1 MSKKFLLII
10 ALFALFVSNISFGQD
25 MEAKILEIV
34 KPLLDGKKN
43 MSISVGVY
51 DVNSDTPRMFFFG
64 KVSKEDSSKPNEY
77 TVYEIGSITKTFTTT
92 MLVMLERD
100 GKLKIND
107 PVQNYLPEGVTIHNF
122 SSTAPVKLYHLATQ
136 TSGLPRLPGNLM
148 TGDNTDAKN
157 PYKKYGETELYNF
170 VNNYIPEYEP
180 GQKYLY
186 SNLGMGLLGNL
197 MTRASG
203 KSYEE
208 LLHYYLVDSLGMTMT
223 STKMTPEIQ
232 KKLAKGYNEKGEPT
246 LNWDF
251 DALAGCGAIRS
262 NMSDMIKYL
271 SFQMGKSDTLKFS
284 EGLKLMQTRRFDT
297 DIQGTT
303 IGMGWH
309 ISETMW
315 DRTVIWHNG
324 GTGGY
329 SSFIGFVPETNTGVV
344 VLSNQAN
351 SVDGVAIEILKYV
364 NR

>member
-1 MSKKFLLII
+1 MSKKFLLFAAIL
-10 ALFALFVSNISFGQD
+10 AFLFSSNAFSQD
-25 MEAKILEIV
+25 LEAKLLEIV
-34 KPLLDGKKN
+34 KPLIDGKKN
-43 MSISVGVY
+43 MSIAIGLY
-51 DVNSDTPRMFFFG
+51 DVNSETPRTFFFG

-100 GKLKIND
+100 GKMKIND

-122 SSTAPVKLYHLATQ
+122 SSTAPCKILHLATQ
-136 TSGLPRLPGNLM
+136 TSGLPRLPANLM
-148 TGDNTDAKN
+148 LSEKTDPKN
-157 PYKKYGETELYNF
+157 PYKNYTEQDMFYF

-186 SNLGMGLLGNL
+186 SNFGMGLLGDL

-223 STKMTPEIQ
+223 STKLTPEIQ
-232 KKLAKGYNEKGEPT
+232 KNLAKGYNEKGEPT

-251 DALAGCGAIRS
+251 DAMAGCGAIRS
-262 NMSDMIKYL
+262 NMNDMIKYL
-271 SFQMGKSDTLKFS
+271 AFQMGKTDKLDFKD
-284 EGLKLMQTRRFDT
+284 GLTLMQRRRFET
-297 DIQGTT
+297 DIPKTA

-309 ISETMW
+309 ISESMW
-315 DRTVIWHNG
+315 DRTTIWHNG

-329 SSFIGFVPETNTGVV
+329 RSFLGFIPETNTGVV

-351 SVDGVAIEILKYV
+351 DVDGVAVEILKYL